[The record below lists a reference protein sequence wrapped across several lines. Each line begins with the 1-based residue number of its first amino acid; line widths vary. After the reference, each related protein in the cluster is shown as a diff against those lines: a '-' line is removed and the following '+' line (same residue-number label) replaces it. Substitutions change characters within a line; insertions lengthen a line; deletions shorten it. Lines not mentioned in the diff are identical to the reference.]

1 MSDDPSTP
9 NCQALRRMCR
19 VATSAALATVST
31 AHKQIEDGWPV
42 TSMVVPG
49 TDIDG
54 APILLISDLADHT
67 RHIAK
72 DNRVSLLFGSSADS
86 ASGTIET
93 DAARLTVFG
102 RAVRDH
108 DAALRACY
116 LRSHP
121 DAAQYA
127 DFADFGFY
135 RVSVEAIYWVGG
147 FGKQRRLP
155 GDHFIEANCHPLM
168 VGHDDIIS
176 HMNTDHANALADIV
190 SNHSDHD
197 PDAGWLMRSID
208 CDGMVLSSDDTD
220 SPPIRIDFPKPI
232 HNPGEA
238 REILVKMC
246 KKWRG

>member
-1 MSDDPSTP
+1 MSDDLEAP
-9 NCQALRRMCR
+9 NCAALRRMCR
-19 VATSAALATVST
+19 VATNAALATIAT
-31 AHKQIEDGWPV
+31 GHKQVEDGWPV

-54 APILLISDLADHT
+54 SPILLISDLADHT
-67 RHIAK
+67 RHIAA
-72 DNRVSLLFGSSADS
+72 DNRVSMLFGPSANGTS
-86 ASGTIET
+86 ATIET
-93 DAARLTVFG
+93 DTARLSVFG
-102 RAVRDH
+102 RAVRND

-135 RVSVEAIYWVGG
+135 RVDVDAIYWVGG

-155 GDHFIEANCHPLM
+155 GSQFIEADCHPL
-168 VGHDDIIS
+168 VLGHDDIIG
-176 HMNTDHANALADIV
+176 HMNTDHANAISHIV
-190 SNHSDHD
+190 SNHSDYD
-197 PDAGWLMRSID
+197 PDAGWLMHSID
-208 CDGMVLSSDDTD
+208 CDGMVLSSHDTD